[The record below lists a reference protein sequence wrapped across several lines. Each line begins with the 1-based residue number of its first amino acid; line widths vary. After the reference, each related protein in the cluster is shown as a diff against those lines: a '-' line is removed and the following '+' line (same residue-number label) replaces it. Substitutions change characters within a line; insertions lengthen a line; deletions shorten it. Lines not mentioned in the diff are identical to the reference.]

1 VSEPPAPQAKRPYN
15 SPARRQ
21 RVAETRERI
30 VAAGAAL
37 VREFTTWDWDGL
49 TFRAVAERAGISE
62 RTVYRHF
69 PTERHLHDAVM
80 ARLEDEAGI
89 TYEDVELANVASVT
103 ARFFESLH
111 RFAVEETVHTPI
123 GPAFVGADD
132 RRRAALLRAVGA
144 EAPDLTE
151 GQQRIA
157 AGLLDVMWSPASYE
171 RMARAWKLDDETA
184 FGAVEWVMAK
194 VVSAIRSGEIA
205 DVARS
210 AERPAVKRT
219 RRRPPAAP

>member
-1 VSEPPAPQAKRPYN
+1 MSEPPAHQAKRPYN

-49 TFRAVAERAGISE
+49 TFRAVAELAGISE

-89 TYEDVELANVASVT
+89 TYEDVELANRFYFLVT
-103 ARFFESLH
+103 
-111 RFAVEETVHTPI
+111 
-123 GPAFVGADD
+123 
-132 RRRAALLRAVGA
+132 
-144 EAPDLTE
+144 
-151 GQQRIA
+151 
-157 AGLLDVMWSPASYE
+157 
-171 RMARAWKLDDETA
+171 LDDNSTI
-184 FGAVEWVMAK
+184 
-194 VVSAIRSGEIA
+194 VVDPVRVLVLA
-205 DVARS
+205 
-210 AERPAVKRT
+210 
-219 RRRPPAAP
+219 